1 MGTTISDFLY
11 RSSGNTLINVV
22 GNRGFPAARSFRHGL
37 HLGGNLGGACRAP
50 TSTTLWADADV
61 IEVARVARLAV
72 LGHNRDFLLF
82 CLMEGRVL
90 VPNPR
95 WLWVSI
101 FHEAVGEQQM
111 TPPRNLGK
119 GPKKSNVLFQD
130 YLNLINLSLGHPT

>member
-22 GNRGFPAARSFRHGL
+22 GNRGVSGSKEFPARL
-37 HLGGNLGGACRAP
+37 TLGGNLDEACRAP
-50 TSTTLWADADV
+50 TSTTLCADADV

-111 TPPRNLGK
+111 TPPETWEK
-119 GPKKSNVLFQD
+119 DQKKVTCYFK
-130 YLNLINLSLGHPT
+130 II